1 MMKFNQGCVNMNIFV
16 QFFKSLY
23 SPKDIAMVR
32 FQGIGKTITYV
43 FFLTFLSIIPAIY
56 YLSSAAINGTD
67 ALQDSIENDFPAFQ
81 ITNGEL
87 QTIDNE
93 NEKEAPIIINK
104 RNFTVIFDSTGAVK
118 SNELPKNKNAIAIL
132 KNDAFF
138 ITSGQVLSLP
148 YSMFNDFTITDEDI
162 LSFLT
167 SFNSSSM
174 IILPLYALVVYI
186 FAAGMKFIEISI
198 LALFGLLL
206 NKMLMRTIQYRH
218 SWRMAAYS
226 ITLPTLFF
234 IIMDGLK
241 TTVPNGAII
250 NWFVGLIIL
259 YLTIKEI
266 PQPKKK

>member
-1 MMKFNQGCVNMNIFV
+1 MNIFK

-43 FFLTFLSIIPAIY
+43 FLLTFLSLIPAIY
-56 YLSSAAINGTD
+56 YLSSAAINGID
-67 ALQDSIENDFPAFQ
+67 AIQDSVENDFPSFQ
-81 ITNGEL
+81 IANGEL
-87 QTIDNE
+87 QTTSND

-104 RNFTVIFDSTGAVK
+104 EDFTLIFDSTGTVK
-118 SNELPKNKNAIAIL
+118 SNDIPKSKNTIAIL

-138 ITSGQVLSLP
+138 SASGQVQSLS
-148 YSMFNDFTITDEDI
+148 YSMFNDFTITNED
-162 LSFLT
+162 LSDFLT
-167 SFNSSSM
+167 SLNSSFV
-174 IILPLYALVVYI
+174 IIIPLYVLIIYI

-206 NKMLMRTIQYRH
+206 NKMLMKTIQYRH
-218 SWRMAAYS
+218 SWRLAAYS
-226 ITLPTLFF
+226 VTLPTIFF
-234 IIMDGLK
+234 TIMEGLK